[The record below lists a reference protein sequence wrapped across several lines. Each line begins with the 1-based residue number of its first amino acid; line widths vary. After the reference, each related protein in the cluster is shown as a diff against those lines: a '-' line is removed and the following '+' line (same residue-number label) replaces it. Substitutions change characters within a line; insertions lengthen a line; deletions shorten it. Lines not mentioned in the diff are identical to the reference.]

1 MMNHLFAIIGLAIAC
16 ILWGLLQ
23 RWIAR
28 IDPDIGND
36 PHCSCHGAELRDM
49 DKQPR

>member
-1 MMNHLFAIIGLAIAC
+1 MMNHFFAIIGLAIAC

-36 PHCSCHGAELRDM
+36 PHCSCHGSELRDM
-49 DKQPR
+49 DKRAG